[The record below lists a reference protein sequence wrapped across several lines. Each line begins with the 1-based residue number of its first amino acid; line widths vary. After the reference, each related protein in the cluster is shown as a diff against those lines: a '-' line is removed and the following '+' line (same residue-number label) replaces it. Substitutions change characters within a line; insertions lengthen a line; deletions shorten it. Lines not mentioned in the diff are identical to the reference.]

1 MSQAPLGTITG
12 HGDTEPR
19 NVLVVYTQHPAAM
32 LRKSVAF
39 RYYPY
44 ASPSA
49 AINVGDTFTIGSVTY
64 TFVSAFTAA
73 NQVLHNTT
81 PLTCLQRLMYAINGT
96 GVALGY
102 ASSGT
107 DKHPDVRA
115 YYAYLNSAQAMVI
128 VSETAGTE
136 YAYSYSAGLA
146 TVLTPLEAGAW
157 INRDSAQYQYD
168 NYYKNLGLAKEDWDG
183 VVQYGLPI
191 LAEVFFGDH
200 HPMNVIHVG
209 LDSGTGVITPMEVSA
224 EDPYG
229 MYVSKAPKSTRYAGS
244 NLDNANLDNANG
256 WENYLTGLGIEGD
269 GFLILI
275 DLVKQLASSGYLAA
289 QLDPEL
295 VYDRNIAGIID
306 FIIVATPQ
314 AYAYESH
321 LTDARDNASTAAYLD
336 GNITIGEREYAGCV
350 WQSGGWD
357 ETGTHMHE
365 YMHYCYKGIS
375 TLLPLPSVIPAILP
389 GLREWIRPTVYSGVF
404 FAPHVDAPPYAIPD
418 VYIER
423 GLIDYGGCEQP
434 WSYLPCKSNH
444 TFYSSSRTGVLHPLM
459 AAAMG
464 LTGLDRVVSASGTYQ
479 IGNMTDTMD
488 VLCVQSPKDPRQV
501 MMLNVYYPRPILGE
515 SNYYGKGAE
524 YKGVYATFWLRNTD
538 SGYSNFSAGYN
549 QDTPNGHPV
558 YTYMSDTMIEY
569 YGYGKIGTQESRY
582 RPSAPTV
589 PLPNAKAVL
598 IDLPPTTWCGL
609 RQDCE
614 AFGVEVEFI
623 QWVEVDGVM
632 TAEVE
637 VTILEEP
644 DIPDVPAPA
653 IVEDDLTDTTAK
665 VEWEPNPGELYELQ
679 IDVTEDFEYIG
690 VGTTYRH
697 WNFLSGSSLEISGL
711 TKDTTYYVRMRAQNG
726 VEYSEWSAPISFTT
740 LEYFW
745 HLDNDAN
752 GALVGEVDV
761 PSGIKKINVT
771 LTWDGHDPIVI
782 AHNCIP
788 GAVQTIVIPAIYPGE
803 RVVLT
808 YSHLLRTAFGHV
820 DVPEISVKEA
830 SVSQQVKL
838 GGNEVVTIKSA
849 DGLAMCYLCHYNGGV
864 YALVVK
870 DGVGVIYDNLTEA
883 NGYDPLTTES
893 AYKPFL
899 CPDGTPFGAHISI
912 SRVLPTTSQPAVMC
926 KICLRRT

>member
-19 NVLVVYTQHPAAM
+19 NVLVVYAQHPAAM

-64 TFVSAFTAA
+64 TFVSSFTAA

-115 YYAYLNSAQAMVI
+115 YYAYINSAHAMVI

-146 TVLTPLEAGAW
+146 TVLTPLDGGAW

-168 NYYKNLGLAKEDWDG
+168 RYYKNLGLTKEDWDG
-183 VVQYGLPI
+183 AVQYGLPV
-191 LAEVFFGDH
+191 LAEMFFGDH

-229 MYVSKAPKSTRYAGS
+229 MYVSKAPKSTGYAG
-244 NLDNANLDNANG
+244 LNLDNANG
-256 WENYLTGLGIEGD
+256 WENYLTGLGLEGD

-275 DLVKQLASSGYLAA
+275 DLAKQLASSGYLAA

-306 FIIVATPQ
+306 LIIVATPQ

-321 LTDARDNASTAAYLD
+321 LTDERDNASTASYLD

-357 ETGTHMHE
+357 ETSTHMHE
-365 YMHYCYKGIS
+365 YMHYCYKGIY
-375 TLLPLPSVIPAILP
+375 TLLPLPTVIPAILP

-404 FAPHVDAPPYAIPD
+404 FAPHVDAPAYAIPD
-418 VYIER
+418 VYIEHTM
-423 GLIDYGGCEQP
+423 IDYGGCEQP
-434 WSYLPCKSNH
+434 WGYLPCKSNH
-444 TFYSSSRTGVLHPLM
+444 NYHSSLRTGVLHPLM

-488 VLCVQSPKDPRQV
+488 VLCIQSPKDPRQV

-524 YKGVYATFWLRNTD
+524 YKGVYATFWLRNTA

-549 QDTPNGHPV
+549 QDAQNGYPV
-558 YTYMSDTMIEY
+558 YSHMSDTMIEY

-665 VEWEPNPGELYELQ
+665 VEWASNPEELYELQ
-679 IDVTEDFEYIG
+679 IDITADFEYIG

-697 WNFLSGSSLEISGL
+697 WNFLAGSSLEISGL

-726 VEYSEWSAPISFTT
+726 VEFSAWSDPISFTT

-745 HLDNDAN
+745 HIDNDAN
-752 GALVGEVDV
+752 GALVGEVEV
-761 PSGIKKINVT
+761 PSGIKKIDVT
-771 LTWDGHDPIVI
+771 LTWDGHDPISYT
-782 AHNCIP
+782 HNCSP

-803 RVVLT
+803 RVVVN
-808 YSHLLRTAFGHV
+808 YSHLLGTSTGYV

-838 GGNEVVTIKSA
+838 GGNEVVTIESA

-870 DGVGVIYDNLTEA
+870 DGVGVIYDNLTEP
-883 NGYDPLTTES
+883 NGFDPLTTES

-912 SRVLPTTSQPAVMC
+912 SRVLPTTSQPAVIC
-926 KICLRRT
+926 KVCLRRT